1 MLASPQSFTDVLR
14 SLLPKTG
21 TDASTDDDGLPLD
34 LLKLSQVVAA
44 SVAQRD
50 ANDGDWEQILVDMKA
65 AFAESV
71 DQPALELEEEEFG
84 ARIPFRNPFAS
95 PEAAST
101 AHKVLASHSD
111 SDTLTDDDEDGLAAD
126 PFPPSVTAAPP
137 RSRPASPAA
146 SFDREWLL
154 SACEAHVVQEPGAWT
169 PVQLCTDL
177 FGILRSDRN
186 DDEIQSALI
195 DLLGYTNLAFTHAL
209 LENRRRIVQNITEQA
224 AQAEPES
231 YAQPEGATP
240 AYQPRMPQ
248 YGAQVTVLA
257 ESEKLQMKQQRKE
270 WKKKNKSTRE
280 ESDTMT
286 AASLLGFEGEHLR
299 KVREE
304 QLRTAGTASSEF
316 GAGAAPPPEEFPN
329 IYRSSGNGGS
339 TLSTFGT
346 RFVLPLGTD
355 REDLKDYEEI
365 TIPVSQPAPVRT
377 SERRVMISELDEY
390 TQRGFKGYKSLN
402 RVQSIVFP
410 IAFQTNENMLVCAPT
425 GAGKTDVAMMTVL
438 RTINQHREN
447 GQLAR
452 NDFKIVYVAPMKAL
466 AAEIVRKFSSRLGG
480 REQDGGLGVSVRE
493 LTGDMQLTKA
503 EIAATQIIVTTPEK
517 WDVVTRKSVGD
528 TELSQ
533 KVRLLII
540 DEVHLLHEDRGAV
553 IESIVARTLRQVE
566 SSQSMI
572 RIVGL
577 SATLPNFAD
586 VANFLG
592 VNKMQGLFYFDSSFR
607 PVPLEQ
613 HFVGIKGKAGS
624 HQVRR
629 KMDQVC
635 YDKVVDLV
643 RDGAQVMVFVHSR
656 KDTVKTAMMLRDEAL
671 GDGSLGVFDT
681 SSDPQHGVGVMDVQK
696 SRNKEL
702 RELFA
707 TGFGIHHAGMLRSDR
722 TMTER
727 LFEKGLIKVLCC
739 TATLAWGV
747 NLPAYAVIIKGT
759 QVYDS
764 KKGGFQDLSILDV
777 LQIFGRAGRPQYEDR
792 GVGYILTSHDKL
804 SHYVSSMTQQHPIES
819 QFAEHLNDN
828 LNAEISLGTVT
839 TVDEGVRWLS
849 YTYLYARMIKNPFQY
864 GLNWAEVQQ
873 DPSLAKRRR
882 DLIVGAAKVL
892 AKAQMILHD
901 ERNGYL
907 TPKDLGRTAS
917 SFYIQTASVEIFN
930 TMMRPRMTE
939 ADVLSMLSM
948 STEFENIKVRAEEV
962 QELKGLEAE
971 CVCAVKGGIDT
982 NYGKTNILLQSYIL
996 RGRIED
1002 FALVSDTAYV
1012 AQNASR
1018 ILRALFQIALGRNW
1032 GPVSSVILSICKS
1045 VDKRMWSFE
1054 HPLGQF
1060 DLSPEIMRKLE
1071 NAPRQLTIED
1081 LRDMDAREV
1090 GQLIR
1095 HQKMGGT
1102 VVRCAEQFPSL
1113 ILDAT
1118 IAPITRKVLRVTLTI
1133 TPDFVWNERVH
1144 GSVEPWWIWVE
1155 DSEHTEIL
1163 YSEYFLLHR
1172 RQQDESQKIG
1182 FTIPVPSTSSTVD
1195 ELPPQ
1200 IYVRA
1205 VSDKWIGADV
1215 IIPVSFKHLILP
1227 TLNRAPHTDLLDLQP
1242 LPISALQDPIL
1253 EEICATRFD
1262 YFNPVQTQIF
1272 HTLYRSDH
1280 NVLVGAPT
1288 GSGKTVAAELALWAA
1303 FRDQPRSKVVY
1314 IAPLKALVRERV
1326 QDWGKRLTHQ
1336 MGRSLVELTGDVTPD
1351 LATIQKADIIITTP
1365 EKWDGI
1371 SRSWQTR
1378 RYVTDVSLVIIDE
1391 IHLLGGDRGP
1401 ILEVI
1406 VSRMNYISAQ
1416 TKRKIRVVGLS
1427 TALANASDLGD
1438 WLGIKDAGLFN
1449 FRHSVR
1455 PVPLEIYID
1464 GFAGKHYCPRM
1475 MSMNKPTY
1483 TAILT
1488 HSPTKPVIVFV
1499 SSRRQTRLTALDLI
1513 SLCGADENPR
1523 RFLHMDESDLDGLVS
1538 QIRDPALKLSLG
1550 FGIGLHHA
1558 GLVETDRKTSEEL
1571 FVNGK
1576 IQILIATSTLAWGV
1590 NYPAHLVVIK
1600 GTEYYDAKTRGYVDF
1615 QITDVLQMM
1624 GRAGRPQFD
1633 DSGVAR
1639 ILVHDVKKNFYKK
1652 FLHEP
1657 FPVESSLHTC
1667 LPDHMCAE
1675 VVSGTIRSKQDAV
1688 DYLTWT
1694 YLYRRLQMNPTF
1706 YGVNDPSPEGVSR
1719 YMSKLIEDTLREL
1732 QGSNCVQIDGEFY
1745 VEPTIYGKIASYYY
1759 LHYTTIGVLTS
1770 RLEGGYRAPS
1780 PVRGKIAASDGDFPE
1795 LLRVLCDVSEYD
1807 ELPVRH
1813 NEDKMNADMEKLLP
1827 VRINP
1832 PLQTGDDAQRQ
1843 PAFGGYDT
1851 KTYEY
1856 DDPHAKAFLLLQ
1868 GHLVRL
1874 RTMPCADFLTD
1885 TVSVLDQSI
1894 RVMQAMV
1901 DVAAEDGH
1909 LATCLGIMHMMQCI
1923 KQAVWPSASPLLTL
1937 PRVEGHH
1944 LPAMKHKGRPVS
1956 SVSDLVR
1963 MSGKEV
1969 DSVLAEGLAGMS
1981 ARDRDEIK
1989 RVVGNMP
1996 RLEVKVKVEGD
2007 GVVEK
2012 VPGLW
2017 GVTAGE
2023 EYTVR
2028 AEIVRRRPF
2037 GDAPPQQQQQQ
2048 QRVHSPK
2055 FPKPQYEGWWVVL
2068 GDVDEDEVVALK
2080 RVAGPGPQQ
2089 KDTQANVGGRQ
2100 LQGKQSTRMTTG
2112 LKFVAPDEPGEIELQ
2127 LFVVSDA
2134 YVGLDDSSRIRLL
2147 VK

>member
-1 MLASPQSFTDVLR
+1 MVLICVCSRWRAILTFKISPCVFCNS
-14 SLLPKTG
+14 
-21 TDASTDDDGLPLD
+21 DGPEATSD
-34 LLKLSQVVAA
+34 IATS
-44 SVAQRD
+44 
-50 ANDGDWEQILVDMKA
+50 
-65 AFAESV
+65 
-71 DQPALELEEEEFG
+71 EFG
-84 ARIPFRNPFAS
+84 AQIPFHNPFADHRDLSFS
-95 PEAAST
+95 PPKCSRDSDSETVTLENEASLYIQQEQLGLIRPT
-101 AHKVLASHSD
+101 DPSVASHQY
-111 SDTLTDDDEDGLAAD
+111 
-126 PFPPSVTAAPP
+126 
-137 RSRPASPAA
+137 
-146 SFDREWLL
+146 DRQWLL
-154 SACEAHVVQEPGAWT
+154 SLCEAHIEQECIELTAM
-169 PVQLCTDL
+169 QLCTDV
-177 FGILRSDRN
+177 FGILRSDKN
-186 DDEIQSALI
+186 DDDIQSALI
-195 DLLGYTNLAFTHAL
+195 DLLGYANLNFTHDL
-209 LENRRRIVQNITEQA
+209 LKHRRLIVKTITEQA
-224 AQAEPES
+224 AEAQPES
-231 YAQPEGATP
+231 YGFEDAPIPTYQNRGP
-240 AYQPRMPQ
+240 A
-248 YGAQVTVLA
+248 YGAQVTVLS

-270 WKKKNKSTRE
+270 WRKKSKNTRE
-280 ESDTMT
+280 ESDTM
-286 AASLLGFEGEHLR
+286 AAAAMLGFEGEHLR

-304 QLRTAGTASSEF
+304 QLRAAGTAAMDTNFSVP
-316 GAGAAPPPEEFPN
+316 APPPEEYPN
-329 IYRSSGNGGS
+329 VYRSGGGGA

-346 RFVLPLGTD
+346 KFALPVGTE
-355 REDLKDYEEI
+355 REEYQDYEEI
-365 TIPVSQPAPVRT
+365 IIPVSKPAPVRT
-377 SERRVMISELDEY
+377 SERRIAISELDEF
-390 TQRGFKGYKSLN
+390 TQKGFKGYTGLN

-410 IAFQTNENMLVCAPT
+410 IAFGTNENMLVCAPT
-425 GAGKTDVAMMTVL
+425 GAGKTDIAMLTIL
-438 RTINQHREN
+438 RTLGQHREN
-447 GQLAR
+447 GRLMK

-466 AAEIVRKFSSRLGG
+466 AAEIVRKFSSRLGV

-528 TELSQ
+528 TELAQ
-533 KVRLLII
+533 KVCLLII
-540 DEVHLLHEDRGAV
+540 DEVHLLHDDRGAV

-572 RIVGL
+572 RIIGL
-577 SATLPNFAD
+577 SATLPNFGD
-586 VANFLG
+586 VASFLG
-592 VNKMQGLFYFDSSFR
+592 VNKQQGLFYFDSSFR

-613 HFVGIKGKAGS
+613 HFVGIKGKSGS
-624 HQVRR
+624 HQSRR

-635 YDKVVDLV
+635 YDNVSDLV

-671 GDGSLGVFDT
+671 SENALGLFDT
-681 SSDPQHGVGVMDVQK
+681 SQDPQHGLAVKEVQK

-759 QVYDS
+759 QVYDA
-764 KKGGFQDLSILDV
+764 KKGGFIDLSILDV

-819 QFAEHLNDN
+819 RFAENLTDN

-839 TVDEGVRWLS
+839 NVEEGVRWLS
-849 YTYLYARMIKNPFQY
+849 YTYLYARMMKNPFQY
-864 GLNWAEVQQ
+864 GLNWSEVQE
-873 DPSLAKRRR
+873 DPTLAKRRR
-882 DLIVGAAKVL
+882 DLIESAAKVL
-892 AKAQMILHD
+892 SKAQMIQFD
-901 ERNGYL
+901 ETLGYL
-907 TPKDLGRTAS
+907 VPKDLGRTSS

-930 TMMRPRMTE
+930 AMMRPRMTE
-939 ADVLSMLSM
+939 ADVLGMLSM
-948 STEFENIKVRAEEV
+948 STEFENIKVREEEV
-962 QELKGLEAE
+962 QELKGLEEA
-971 CVCAVKGGIDT
+971 CVCAVKGGTDT

-996 RGRIED
+996 RAHIED

-1012 AQNASR
+1012 AQNGSR
-1018 ILRALFQIALGRNW
+1018 ILRALFQIALSRNW

-1060 DLSPEIMRKLE
+1060 DLSPEILRKLE
-1071 NAPRQLTIED
+1071 HAPRQLTMED
-1081 LRDMDAREV
+1081 LREMDGTEV

-1095 HQKMGGT
+1095 HQKMGP
-1102 VVRCAEQFPSL
+1102 VVIRCAEQFPSL

-1118 IAPITRKVLRVTLTI
+1118 IAPITRTVLRITLSI
-1133 TPDFVWNERVH
+1133 TPDFVWNDRVH
-1144 GSVEPWWIWVE
+1144 GTMEPWWIWVE

-1163 YSEYFLLHR
+1163 YSEYFLLHK
-1172 RQQDESQKIG
+1172 RQQDQEQKIG
-1182 FTIPVPSTSSTVD
+1182 FTIPIPTTASTVD

-1200 IYVRA
+1200 IFIRA

-1227 TLNRAPHTDLLDLQP
+1227 ALNRAPHTDLLDLQP
-1242 LPISALQDPIL
+1242 LPVSALQDPVL
-1253 EEICATRFD
+1253 EDICLKRFE

-1272 HTLYRSDH
+1272 HTLYKTTL

-1303 FRDQPRSKVVY
+1303 FRDQSKSKVVY

-1326 QDWGKRLTHQ
+1326 QDWRSRLTSA

-1351 LATIQKADIIITTP
+1351 LRTIQSADIIITTP

-1378 RYVTDVSLVIIDE
+1378 KYVTDVSLVIIDE

-1416 TKRKIRVVGLS
+1416 TGKKIRVVGLS
-1427 TALANASDLGD
+1427 TALANANDLGD
-1438 WLGIKDAGLFN
+1438 WLGINDVGLFN

-1488 HSPTKPVIVFV
+1488 HSPKKPVIVFV

-1523 RFLHMDESDLDGLVS
+1523 RFLHMPEEDLDVLVS
-1538 QIRDPALKLSLG
+1538 QVKDQSLKLALG

-1558 GLVETDRKTSEEL
+1558 GLVETDRKISEEL

-1600 GTEYYDAKTRGYVDF
+1600 GTEFYDAKVRGYVDF

-1667 LPDHMCAE
+1667 LHDHMCAE
-1675 VVSGTIRSKQDAV
+1675 VVSGTIRSKQDAM

-1706 YGVNDPSPEGVSR
+1706 YGVEDPSPEGVST
-1719 YMSKLIEDTLREL
+1719 YMSNIVEDTLHAL
-1732 QGSNCVQIDGEFY
+1732 HDASCVHIDGEVN
-1745 VEPTIYGKIASYYY
+1745 VEPTTYGKIASYYY
-1759 LHYTTIGVLTS
+1759 LHYSTIRTLTS
-1770 RLEGGYRAPS
+1770 RLGPGYRAPTGMS
-1780 PVRGKIAASDGDFPE
+1780 ADGRKDADHADFPE
-1795 LLRVLCDVSEYD
+1795 LLRILCDVSEYD

-1813 NEDKMNADMEKLLP
+1813 NEDKMNADLEKSLP
-1827 VRINP
+1827 VPISANETLKGSPSFGSNP
-1832 PLQTGDDAQRQ
+1832 AKH
-1843 PAFGGYDT
+1843 YD
-1851 KTYEY
+1851 Y
-1856 DDPHAKAFLLLQ
+1856 DDPHAKAFLLMQ
-1868 GHLVRL
+1868 GHLSRL
-1874 RTMPCADFLTD
+1874 GTMPCADFFTD

-1901 DVAAEDGH
+1901 DIAAENGY
-1909 LATCLGIMHMMQCI
+1909 LSTCLGIMHMMQCI
-1923 KQAVWPSASPLLTL
+1923 KQALWPSASNLLALPHLDMSIISTLRHRGQAVTSATELTRLPSREVDDIFKKAGLPSAHREDIRRVIGTMPLIEMKCI
-1937 PRVEGHH
+1937 VEG
-1944 LPAMKHKGRPVS
+1944 A
-1956 SVSDLVR
+1956 
-1963 MSGKEV
+1963 
-1969 DSVLAEGLAGMS
+1969 
-1981 ARDRDEIK
+1981 I
-1989 RVVGNMP
+1989 
-1996 RLEVKVKVEGD
+1996 
-2007 GVVEK
+2007 EK

-2017 GVTAGE
+2017 GVDRGE
-2023 EYTVR
+2023 EYVVR
-2028 AEIVRRRPF
+2028 VEISRRRPF
-2037 GDAPPQQQQQQ
+2037 GDKAKEQDQL
-2048 QRVHSPK
+2048 RVYSPK
-2055 FPKPQYEGWWVVL
+2055 FPKPQYEAWWVVL
-2068 GDVDEDEVVALK
+2068 GDDAEDEVVALK
-2080 RVAGPGPQQ
+2080 RVATPGRER
-2089 KDTQANVGGRQ
+2089 KDRQINGGRN
-2100 LQGKQSTRMTTG
+2100 GTSRMATA
-2112 LKFVAPDEPGEIELQ
+2112 LKFVAPNEPGEVELR
-2127 LFVVSDA
+2127 LRLVSDA
-2134 YVGLDDSSRIRLL
+2134 YIGFDDSSKLRLL